1 MDTILDGGTPST
13 EAGPDASGTIGK
25 HKVVLRYTNAFTYEL
40 PETGGMGTLLYTLTG
55 ALLPAVTGGLWY
67 RKRKSKGE
75 GAVD

>member
-1 MDTILDGGTPST
+1 MTSDGT
-13 EAGPDASGTIGK
+13 EVGSFQNEP
-25 HKVVLRYTNAFTYEL
+25 VVGGLGVGQTVVAFTNGFNFEL
-40 PETGGMGTLLYTLTG
+40 PETGGNGTLLYTLTG